1 MALSESDTR
10 AKLIDPALHACGWTE
25 DLIRREETAGAI
37 VIEDGKPRKKAKGR
51 VDYATGHNKWAMNR
65 AIFDVAKEY
74 IKDGKVSEGILN
86 RVEVAIRCYDPC
98 LSCSTHALG
107 QMPLEII
114 VYNADGG
121 VHQVLRS

>member
-1 MALSESDTR
+1 MSEIKSS
-10 AKLIDPALHACGWTE
+10 
-25 DLIRREETAGAI
+25 ETLK
-37 VIEDGKPRKKAKGR
+37 EKAKAAAGLPAA
-51 VDYATGHNKWAMNR
+51 VGEGIDISAFISEAEPQSYR
-65 AIFDVAKEY
+65 ADASQLPARAKEY

-86 RVEVAIRCYDPC
+86 RVEVAILCYDPC

-107 QMPLEII
+107 QMPLGII